1 MKSLENR
8 RISLKATIEKVI
20 NQKGRFLS
28 LFIRVG
34 LPLMKSLLP
43 PLAKIVLLPF
53 WVTAATNAAIH

>member
-1 MKSLENR
+1 M
-8 RISLKATIEKVI
+8 KATTEKVI

-53 WVTAATNAAIH
+53 WVTAAINAAIH